1 MLKKRNVSRETR
13 NNWVIDFF
21 VFSGAIVASLTGIYF
36 LFLPVG
42 GYQGGRNPM
51 YGVQILFDRSTW
63 DDLHTWGGILMVA
76 AAAIHIAIHWK
87 WIVTMTKR
95 MLGEL
100 FSRSSHLNSRSKLNA
115 YLNAS
120 VGVGFILAA
129 LSGVYLL
136 YFPMGAHGV
145 ADPNFLF
152 GRATWDLIHT
162 WFGIV
167 MIVAAVAHFFI
178 HWRWVVNVTSKV
190 VIAAMPSRQG

>member
-1 MLKKRNVSRETR
+1 
-13 NNWVIDFF
+13 
-21 VFSGAIVASLTGIYF
+21 
-36 LFLPVG
+36 
-42 GYQGGRNPM
+42 M
-51 YGVQILFDRSTW
+51 YGVQVLFERSTW

-95 MLGEL
+95 ILGDL

-120 VGVGFILAA
+120 VGAGFILAA

-136 YFPMGAHGV
+136 FFPMGAHGV
-145 ADPNFLF
+145 PDPNFLF

-162 WFGIV
+162 WSGIV
-167 MIVAAVAHFFI
+167 MIAAAVAHFFI
-178 HWRWVVNVTSKV
+178 HWRWVVNVTAKV
-190 VIAAMPSRQG
+190 VLAAMPTRQG

>member
-21 VFSGAIVASLTGIYF
+21 VFSGAIVASLTGVYF

-100 FSRSSHLNSRSKLNA
+100 
-115 YLNAS
+115 
-120 VGVGFILAA
+120 
-129 LSGVYLL
+129 
-136 YFPMGAHGV
+136 
-145 ADPNFLF
+145 
-152 GRATWDLIHT
+152 
-162 WFGIV
+162 
-167 MIVAAVAHFFI
+167 
-178 HWRWVVNVTSKV
+178 
-190 VIAAMPSRQG
+190 